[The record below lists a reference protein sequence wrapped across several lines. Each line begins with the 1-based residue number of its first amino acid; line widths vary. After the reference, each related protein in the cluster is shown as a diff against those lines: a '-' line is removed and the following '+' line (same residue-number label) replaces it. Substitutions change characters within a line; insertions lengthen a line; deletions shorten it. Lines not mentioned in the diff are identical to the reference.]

1 MKIPFSFLAFVS
13 SFAALFAFPLSPALA
28 VAPLVLTG
36 LVLMLSLD
44 YRQPTR
50 IRLPQPVRHR
60 APEWFRLAA

>member
-1 MKIPFSFLAFVS
+1 MKPPLSLLSFVS
-13 SFAALFAFPLSPALA
+13 SFAALLAFPLSPALA

-36 LVLMLSLD
+36 LVLMLRAD